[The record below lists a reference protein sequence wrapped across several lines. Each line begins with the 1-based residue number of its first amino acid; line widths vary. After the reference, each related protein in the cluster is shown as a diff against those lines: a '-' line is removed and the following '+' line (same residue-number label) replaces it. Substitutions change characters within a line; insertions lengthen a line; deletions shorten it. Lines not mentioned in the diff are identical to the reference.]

1 MSLPKFARRGRAAFV
16 IVVGVACLALS
27 SGAPADTVQPL
38 VSLGPV
44 TIANG
49 TATLSGQLGGTPD
62 ANVTLAVN
70 GQPLGLDPAGN
81 FSGTV
86 NLNGQSALNL
96 TTKNSV
102 TGETATIS
110 IPLTTNLSSVTTIPS
125 TILDLL
131 RSAGVTLTIPPDGLK
146 ILDGLPLKIAGD
158 VLNKDAL
165 SSLKVNGIDLIDLI
179 KPGGSFTQTLPGTSK
194 EVTVTATDKQG
205 VSQSSTFPVGH
216 ISSAIGTVYGTSVSA
231 AGAKGVKIASV
242 RYVLK
247 GVKAQKRVGM
257 VVTVKDKRGYLVRG
271 ATVRVRPSNFN
282 RSRIVGG
289 QQARL
294 TGKVGRASFTLRLR
308 ARAFPKAKRLFMV
321 TTAITPTAKA
331 KKTTSVRIPKL
342 KKRAVVPKH

>member
-1 MSLPKFARRGRAAFV
+1 M
-16 IVVGVACLALS
+16 IVVGAACLVLS
-27 SGAPADTVQPL
+27 AAAPADTVQPL

-44 TIANG
+44 TVANG

-62 ANVTLAVN
+62 ANVTLTVN
-70 GQPLGLDPAGN
+70 GQPLGLDPTGN

-110 IPLTTNLSSVTTIPS
+110 IPLTTNLSGVTTIPS
-125 TILDLL
+125 TVLDLL
-131 RSAGVTLTIPPDGLK
+131 KAAGITLNVPPDGFK
-146 ILDGLPLKIAGD
+146 ILDGLPLEVAGD

-165 SSLKVNGIDLIDLI
+165 SSLKVNGIDVLDLI

-216 ISSAIGTVYGTSVSA
+216 ISSAIGTVFGTSVSA
-231 AGAKGVKIASV
+231 AGAMGVKIASV
-242 RYVLK
+242 RYVVK
-247 GVKAQKRVGM
+247 GVKARKRVRM
-257 VVTVKDKRGYLVRG
+257 IVTIKDKRGYLVRG
-271 ATVRVRPSNFN
+271 ATVRVRPSYFN
-282 RSRIVGG
+282 RSRLIGG
-289 QQARL
+289 QQAHL
-294 TGKVGRASFTLRLR
+294 TGKVGRANFTLRLR

-321 TTAITPTAKA
+321 ATAITPSAQA
-331 KKTTSVRIPKL
+331 RKTTSVRIPKL
-342 KKRAVVPKH
+342 KRRAAVHKH